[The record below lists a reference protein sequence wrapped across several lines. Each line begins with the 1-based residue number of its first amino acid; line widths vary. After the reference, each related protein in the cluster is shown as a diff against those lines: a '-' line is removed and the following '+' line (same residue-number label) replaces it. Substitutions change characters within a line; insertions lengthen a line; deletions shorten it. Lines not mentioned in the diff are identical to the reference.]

1 MTTKEAIANIE
12 EVLNSTLNYDDTLNY
27 QLTTDDCDWLE
38 IAKSAL
44 EKQTPKKPIINKE
57 NINNVN
63 YKVYMCPCCKKQ
75 IIKKID
81 RDIFVGKIPYYC
93 DDCGQA
99 LGWEGCEVICLIN
112 LDR

>member
-1 MTTKEAIANIE
+1 MTNKNAIEIIDNILSNEKIKNRLDSDNIDRLREAKLVIR
-12 EVLNSTLNYDDTLNY
+12 
-27 QLTTDDCDWLE
+27 
-38 IAKSAL
+38 
-44 EKQTPKKPIINKE
+44 KQIPKKPIINKE

-81 RDIFVGKIPYYC
+81 GDIFVGKIPYYC

-99 LGWEGCEVICLIN
+99 IN
-112 LDR
+112 RGYIK